1 MIYTRVALRRELES
15 VQDKANLNK
24 MSEKKEEWLASQEHG
39 SVFHVG
45 CGTGQWAA
53 IKKLLLR
60 IQPVSP
66 TFQVSAK
73 FTKML
78 SRFCRASSNISCQL
92 AVWGG
97 NHTKCGSFIGF

>member
-1 MIYTRVALRRELES
+1 
-15 VQDKANLNK
+15 
-24 MSEKKEEWLASQEHG
+24 MSGKTTAWLG
-39 SVFHVG
+39 VPTG
-45 CGTGQWAA
+45 CGTDPWAT

-66 TFQVSAK
+66 TFQVTAK

-78 SRFCRASSNISCQL
+78 SGFCRTSSNISCQL

-97 NHTKCGSFIGF
+97 NHTKCGGFIGFEPERKQSMVV